1 MVRLIMIKCLKITSN
16 LLQAIT
22 LSKPM
27 NNFMC
32 KPSKEREQLWCLPI
46 LKRDERN

>member
-1 MVRLIMIKCLKITSN
+1 MGLKILNN

-27 NNFMC
+27 GNFEI
-32 KPSKEREQLWCLPI
+32 KTDKEREQLWCLPI
-46 LKRDERN
+46 LKRGERN